1 MNTKPP
7 RVADHRIGQI
17 KRDFAQWA
25 EKINLRAK
33 TIEKVNVGG
42 PLNDVTTKTVAQQ
55 LRKAALIIE
64 VAGETYNENYRNE
77 EQ

>member
-1 MNTKPP
+1 M
-7 RVADHRIGQI
+7 
-17 KRDFAQWA
+17 
-25 EKINLRAK
+25 
-33 TIEKVNVGG
+33 GG